1 MHVSLHEFCDDVDIL
16 VTGLVGRLRDI
27 QDLDDVLVIEE
38 LEQSNLSHD
47 TLGIDKIFESF
58 RDFLDG
64 NFLVRLMII
73 STADDTVGAMANLL
87 DVLIVVVDTEGRAGT
102 HEFLLACSNLRC
114 WLAADLLLEGLHLL
128 LKSI

>member
-1 MHVSLHEFCDDVDIL
+1 MHVSLHELCDDVDIL

-87 DVLIVVVDTEGRAGT
+87 DVLIVVVDTEGRAWG
-102 HEFLLACSNLRC
+102 
-114 WLAADLLLEGLHLL
+114 
-128 LKSI
+128 